1 MNVLDTTAVIGESSP
16 GFLNAG
22 FEIVGV
28 IEIDEGAANAFNINW
43 ISI

>member
-1 MNVLDTTAVIGESSP
+1 MNVLETTAVIGKSSL

-28 IEIDEGAANAFNINW
+28 IEIDDWTANAFNINW